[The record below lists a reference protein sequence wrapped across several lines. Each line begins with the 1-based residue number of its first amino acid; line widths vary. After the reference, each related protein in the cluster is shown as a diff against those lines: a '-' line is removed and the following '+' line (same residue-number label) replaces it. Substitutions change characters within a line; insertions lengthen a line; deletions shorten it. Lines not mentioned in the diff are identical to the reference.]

1 MPVLVKES
9 IISQKDTDM
18 WKLSFL
24 IVMGIVFCFSFLEDV
39 YGANKSV
46 IVGFHRTPGTYEKN
60 IIRKA
65 RGRIKRTFGKV
76 RAMSVTLDEKE
87 IERLKRDSIN
97 VAYIEEDAVMSAID
111 PIVSQ
116 EYIDSWGV
124 AHIGSENVHLSG
136 NRGEGVKIAVLDT
149 GIDYTHDDLQ
159 DNYRGG
165 YDFVFGDD
173 DPYDDSSR
181 SHGTHIA
188 GIIGAQDNGSGVV
201 GVAPGADIYA
211 VKVLD
216 GGGFGLLSWLIEG
229 IEWSI
234 DNGMDIINLS
244 LEGRDFQSLRDAC
257 DSAYSAGILIVSASG
272 NTSGGEVRY
281 PAAYD
286 SVIAVTGTDADDMQ
300 GYFSP
305 IGPEIELAAPGV
317 DILSSIAN
325 WNYETLSGTS
335 QAAAHVT
342 GAAALFL
349 ASDLEDVNGD
359 SFVDNRDLRQVLQS
373 TATDLGGPGPDNVY
387 GYGRIDVTDASFQ
400 EFETILLTLERN
412 SRSPRDDTQSV
423 TLSGAVYEIDIENHG
438 LRGIKMAVYEGDVF
452 VKELSRKY
460 RLFPWKRHRFV
471 RRKSR
476 ERTIVLDA
484 RNKEYDVNFTPYGR
498 RGRSADLTIT
508 EK

>member
-1 MPVLVKES
+1 MLVKES

-97 VAYIEEDAVMSAID
+97 VAYIEEDAIISAVD
-111 PIVSQ
+111 PIFSQ
-116 EYIDSWGV
+116 EYVDSWGV

-244 LEGRDFQSLRDAC
+244 LEGMDFQSLRDAC
-257 DSAYSAGILIVSASG
+257 DSAYNEGVLIVAAAG
-272 NTSGGEVRY
+272 NTRGGEVRY

-286 SVIAVTGTDADDMQ
+286 SVIAVTGTDADDIQ
-300 GYFSP
+300 AYFSP
-305 IGPEIELAAPGV
+305 FGPEIELAAPGV
-317 DILSSIAN
+317 DILSSVTGGM
-325 WNYETLSGTS
+325 YSTLDGTS
-335 QAAAHVT
+335 QSAAHVT

-349 ASDLEDVNGD
+349 ASDLEDITGD
-359 SFVDNRDLRQVLQS
+359 GFIDNRDLRQVLQL
-373 TATDLGGPGPDNVY
+373 TAMDVGETGPDNMY
-387 GYGRIDVTDASFQ
+387 GYGLIDVTEASLQ
-400 EFETILLTLERN
+400 GFEPIHMTLERK
-412 SRSPRDDTQSV
+412 SRLPRRDTQSL
-423 TLSGAVYEIDIENHG
+423 TLSGAVYEINIENHG
-438 LRGIKMAVYEGDVF
+438 LRGIRMAVYDGDMF
-452 VKELSRKY
+452 VKELSRRIRMHHGKRYRFFRKKY
-460 RLFPWKRHRFV
+460 GPRN
-471 RRKSR
+471 
-476 ERTIVLDA
+476 IVLDA
-484 RNKEYDVNFTPYGR
+484 RDGEYDIYFTPYGR

-508 EK
+508 EQ